1 MFVPRLAAVC
11 FTVLVLASGADARS
25 LQIPAPTGL
34 HAFLLRADEPGA
46 TTFPRTPA
54 FAWNPVPGA
63 VRYQFQLAN
72 SAPFRENAIIYSAK
86 LKSPVAAPTTTLPWI
101 TSMMHARV
109 RAILPDDVTPWSAP
123 FNFDMTP
130 PDAPRALASYPG
142 LLHWTPVE
150 GADAY
155 EVWLIDVPQAVTV
168 FTNVLDEREF
178 YTLHRTSSWTGTVR
192 WRIRALRYD
201 RDGDQRQNGLPA
213 VTSYT
218 HWSNVYSSA
227 NPSFTGAP
235 IRLTGTLSDV
245 FSAAGDDNA
254 MAHKL
259 MPGFLFS
266 GDQTLDGRSAE
277 LFRVYVSTDRG
288 CLNKVHTS
296 PIIGGPAYAPR
307 PFNGPIGLPST
318 LDGVAAAR
326 SVFLTGG
333 AEPTGR
339 TLVGALVTPN
349 ETLPSSTPT
358 VGVPS
363 DSDTD
368 PGGLLGSNSGGPPQ
382 LKFVTDFGAPVDL
395 WDTEEVAAKGYWW
408 TVVAVGSSSPG
419 ALSTNVSGP
428 TAVAASVLPVLNG
441 SGFATGDVITIGS
454 PANEESA
461 VVISASGSSLSLAVP
476 LTKKHGPGE
485 TVARSTSGNLT
496 YRDLELAADVCAAGR
511 VARFAKNSEPTL
523 TTGGELF
530 ATGLSSKGRLIS
542 ARAGSTFYGSP
553 LVAWT
558 PALGATSYEVQW
570 SKKPYPFKPEPNP
583 ENANAPGT
591 MTLGTAAVLPLPA
604 GNWYYRVRG
613 FDYSLPTNAQQMSWS
628 DPSKIVVAKPKF
640 RVVGGG
646 K

>member
-1 MFVPRLAAVC
+1 MFASRLAAV
-11 FTVLVLASGADARS
+11 FFAVLVLASGASANSAQVR
-25 LQIPAPTGL
+25 APTGL

-46 TTFPRTPA
+46 ATFPRTPA

-72 SAPFRENAIIYSAK
+72 SGLFRENAIVYSAK

-109 RAILPDDVTPWSAP
+109 RAILSDEVTPWSVP

-130 PDAPRALASYPG
+130 PDAPQALASYPG

-155 EVWLIDVPQAVTV
+155 EVWLIDVPQMVIV

-178 YTLHRTSSWTGTVR
+178 YTLHRTSSWMGSVR

-213 VTSYT
+213 APSYT
-218 HWSNVYSSA
+218 QWSNVYSST
-227 NPSFTGAP
+227 NPSYTGGP
-235 IRLTGTLSDV
+235 IKLTGTLSDV
-245 FSAAGDDNA
+245 YSGDEGTP
-254 MAHKL
+254 AHKL

-288 CLNKVHTS
+288 CLNTVFSS
-296 PIIGGPAYAPR
+296 PIVGSPAYAPR
-307 PFNGPIGLPST
+307 PFKGPIGLPST
-318 LDGVAAAR
+318 LEGIAAAR
-326 SVFLTGG
+326 SVYLTGG
-333 AEPTGR
+333 AEPGGF
-339 TLVGALVTPN
+339 TLDGSPVRPN
-349 ETLPSSTPT
+349 ETLPSPTPT
-358 VGVPS
+358 VAVPG

-368 PGGLLGSNSGGPPQ
+368 PGGLLGSNSGGSTQ
-382 LKFVTDFGAPVDL
+382 LKLLADFGAPVDL
-395 WDTEEVAAKGYWW
+395 WDTEQEAARGYWW
-408 TVVAVGSSSPG
+408 TVVAVGSSTPG
-419 ALSTNVSGP
+419 ALSTNVSE
-428 TAVAASVLPVLNG
+428 AATIGAQSLPVLNG
-441 SGFATGDVITIGS
+441 SGFATGDGITIGS
-454 PANEESA
+454 PANEETAIVTSA
-461 VVISASGSSLSLAVP
+461 TGSSLNLGGP
-476 LTKKHGPGE
+476 LKKNHGPGE
-485 TVARSTSGNLT
+485 SVVRSTAGSLN

-542 ARAGSTFYGSP
+542 ARIGSAFYGSP

-558 PALGATSYEVQW
+558 PAMGATSYQVQW
-570 SKKPYPFKPEPNP
+570 SKKLYPFKPEPNP
-583 ENANAPGT
+583 DNANAPGT
-591 MTLGTAAVLPLPA
+591 MTLGTAAVLPLSA
-604 GNWYYRVRG
+604 GTWYYRVRG

-628 DPSKIVVAKPKF
+628 DPAKIVVAKPKF
-640 RVVGGG
+640 RVVDPG

>member
-11 FTVLVLASGADARS
+11 FAVLVLASGASAS
-25 LQIPAPTGL
+25 PMQVSAPTGL
-34 HAFLLRADEPGA
+34 HAFLFRADDPSA
-46 TTFPRTPA
+46 TSFPRTPA

-63 VRYQFQLAN
+63 LRYQFQLAN
-72 SAPFRENAIIYSAK
+72 SAPFRENAIVYSAK

-109 RAILPDDVTPWSAP
+109 RAILADDVTPWSAQ

-130 PDAPRALASYPG
+130 PDAPQALKGFPG
-142 LLHWTPVE
+142 MLRWTPVE

-155 EVWLIDVPQAVTV
+155 EVWLIDVPQMVTV

-178 YTLHRTSSWTGTVR
+178 YTLHRTLSWMGSVR

-213 VTSYT
+213 APSYT
-218 HWSNVYSSA
+218 QWSNVYSST
-227 NPSFTGAP
+227 NPLYTRAGEP
-235 IRLTGTLSDV
+235 IRLTGTVSDV
-245 FSAAGDDNA
+245 YSGDEGTP
-254 MAHKL
+254 AHKL

-277 LFRVYVSTDRG
+277 LFRVYVSTDQG
-288 CLNKVHTS
+288 CLNTVFTS
-296 PIIGGPAYAPR
+296 PIIGSPAYAPR
-307 PFNGPIGLPST
+307 PFNGPIGLPTT
-318 LDGVAAAR
+318 LDGVAGAR
-326 SVFLTGG
+326 NGYLTGG
-333 AEPTGR
+333 AEPSGF
-339 TLVGALVTPN
+339 TLDNSPIRPN

-358 VGVPS
+358 VAVPS

-368 PGGLLGSNSGGPPQ
+368 PGGLLGTNSGGPAQ
-382 LKFVTDFGAPVDL
+382 LKLLTNFGAPVDL
-395 WDTEEVAAKGYWW
+395 WDTEGEASRGYWW

-419 ALSTNVSGP
+419 AISTNVSS
-428 TAVAASVLPVLNG
+428 AAPIGAQALPVLNG
-441 SGFATGDVITIGS
+441 SGFGTGDVITIGS
-454 PANEESA
+454 PANEET
-461 VVISASGSSLSLAVP
+461 VTVTSASGSSLGLGVP
-476 LTKKHGPGE
+476 LKQNHGAGE
-485 TVARSTSGNLT
+485 TVVRSSAGSLN
-496 YRDLELAADVCAAGR
+496 YRDLELASDVCRAGR
-511 VARFAKNSEPTL
+511 VARFAKNSEPVL
-523 TTGGELF
+523 TTSGELF

-570 SKKPYPFKPEPNP
+570 SKKLYPFKPEPNP

-591 MTLGTAAVLPLPA
+591 MTLGTAAVLPLSA
-604 GNWYYRVRG
+604 GSWYYRVRG

-628 DPSKIVVAKPKF
+628 DPAKIVVVKPKF
-640 RVVGGG
+640 KIVGGG